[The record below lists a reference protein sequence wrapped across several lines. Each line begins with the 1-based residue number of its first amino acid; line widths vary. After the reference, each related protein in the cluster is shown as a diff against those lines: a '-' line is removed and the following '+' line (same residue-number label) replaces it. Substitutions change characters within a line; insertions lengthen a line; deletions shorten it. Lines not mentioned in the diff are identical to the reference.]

1 MAFWVHVLYQ
11 PWWEN
16 GSTLKK
22 KENLNLI
29 RDQKMLKEDMFLMFC
44 LEEGFMPNLPELD
57 NSLLAHKHD
66 WNLAD
71 LTWENSHIFI
81 RL

>member
-1 MAFWVHVLYQ
+1 MDTDGLLGACFVPAMMGKWL
-11 PWWEN
+11 N
-16 GSTLKK
+16 LKK
-22 KENLNLI
+22 KRKENLNLI

-66 WNLAD
+66 
-71 LTWENSHIFI
+71 
-81 RL
+81 

>member
-1 MAFWVHVLYQ
+1 MDTDGLLGACFVPAMMGKWL
-11 PWWEN
+11 N
-16 GSTLKK
+16 LKKK

-66 WNLAD
+66 
-71 LTWENSHIFI
+71 
-81 RL
+81 